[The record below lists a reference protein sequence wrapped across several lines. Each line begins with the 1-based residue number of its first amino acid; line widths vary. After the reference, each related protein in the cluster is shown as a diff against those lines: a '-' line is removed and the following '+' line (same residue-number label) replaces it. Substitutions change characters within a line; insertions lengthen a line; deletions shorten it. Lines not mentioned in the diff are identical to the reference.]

1 MTFLDNF
8 FLFFSN
14 YHHKR
19 ILNYLQK
26 LNLKELIDVGA
37 HKGEFLSYGIK
48 INSIKKFY
56 AFEPQASIFRIL
68 KRNFS
73 NNKKVKLINMGLSER
88 PSNKIFYI
96 NKLSS
101 TSTMSKFNKNSK
113 YLKFKNIL
121 TGSKKNYI
129 DKYLVKTSSVDIF
142 FKKIKFKNC
151 LLKIDVEGFEY
162 NVLEGSKS
170 KIDEVNY
177 ILIENQFGNLYENK
191 SFNEIKN
198 YLYNKKFKVLKKF
211 VFPTLHYQD
220 VIFKKFK

>member
-1 MTFLDNF
+1 MAFLDNF
-8 FLFFSN
+8 FLIFSN

-37 HKGEFLSYGIK
+37 HKGEFLENIIK
-48 INSIKKFY
+48 INSIKRFY
-56 AFEPQASIFRIL
+56 AFEPQVSIFRIL

-88 PSNKIFYI
+88 PSNKIIYI

-101 TSTMSKFNKNSK
+101 TSTMSKFNKKSK
-113 YLKFKNIL
+113 YLKFKNML
-121 TGSKKNYI
+121 TRSKKNYI
-129 DKYLVKTSSVDIF
+129 DKYPVKTSSIDIF

-162 NVLEGSKS
+162 NVLKGGKS
-170 KIDEVNY
+170 KIGEVNY

-198 YLYNKKFKVLKKF
+198 YLYKKNFRVLKKF
-211 VFPTLHYQD
+211 TSPTLHYQD

>member
-1 MTFLDNF
+1 MAFLDNF
-8 FLFFSN
+8 FLIFSN

-19 ILNYLQK
+19 ISNYLQK

-37 HKGEFLSYGIK
+37 HKGEFLGYVIK
-48 INSIKKFY
+48 INSIRRFY
-56 AFEPQASIFRIL
+56 AFEPQKSIFRII

-73 NNKKVKLINMGLSER
+73 NNKKVNLINMGLSER

-113 YLKFKNIL
+113 YLKFKNML
-121 TGSKKNYI
+121 TKSKQNYI
-129 DKYLVKTSSVDIF
+129 DKYSVKTSSIDIF
-142 FKKIKFKNC
+142 FKEIKFKNC

-170 KIDEVNY
+170 KIGEVNY

-198 YLYNKKFKVLKKF
+198 YLYKKKFKVLKKF
-211 VFPTLHYQD
+211 IFPTLHYQD

>member
-1 MTFLDNF
+1 MMFLDNL

-19 ILNYLQK
+19 ISNYLQK
-26 LNLKELIDVGA
+26 LKLKELIDVGA
-37 HKGEFLSYGIK
+37 HKGEFLSYVIK
-48 INSIKKFY
+48 LNSIKKFY
-56 AFEPQASIFRIL
+56 AFEPQAKIFKIL
-68 KRNFS
+68 KKNFS
-73 NNKKVKLINMGLSER
+73 KYQKIQLINMALSEK

-101 TSTMSKFNKNSK
+101 TSTMSKFNKSSK
-113 YLKFKNIL
+113 YLKLKNML
-121 TGSKKNYI
+121 TGAKKNYI
-129 DKYLVKTSSVDIF
+129 DKYSVKTSSINIF

-151 LLKIDVEGFEY
+151 LLKLDVEGFEY

-211 VFPTLHYQD
+211 IFPTLHYED
-220 VIFKKFK
+220 VIFKKVR

>member
-37 HKGEFLSYGIK
+37 HKGEFLSHVIK

-56 AFEPQASIFRIL
+56 AFEPQISVFKIL
-68 KRNFS
+68 KKNFS
-73 NNKKVKLINMGLSER
+73 NNNKVKLINIGLSEK

-96 NKLSS
+96 NKLST
-101 TSTMSKFNKNSK
+101 TSTMSKFNKKSK
-113 YLKFKNIL
+113 YLKFKNML
-121 TGSKKNYI
+121 TRSKKNYI
-129 DKYLVKTSSVDIF
+129 DKYLVKTSSIDMF

-170 KIDEVNY
+170 KIGEVNY

-198 YLYNKKFKVLKKF
+198 YLYKKNFIVLKKF
-211 VFPTLHYQD
+211 TSPTLHYQD
-220 VIFKKFK
+220 VIFKKLK

>member
-19 ILNYLQK
+19 ILNYLHK

-37 HKGEFLSYGIK
+37 HKGEFLSYVIK

-56 AFEPQASIFRIL
+56 AFEPQISVFKIL
-68 KRNFS
+68 KKNFS
-73 NNKKVKLINMGLSER
+73 NNNKVKLINIGLSEK

-96 NKLSS
+96 NKLS
-101 TSTMSKFNKNSK
+101 TASTMSIFNKNSK
-113 YLKFKNIL
+113 YLKFKNML
-121 TGSKKNYI
+121 TRSKKNYI
-129 DKYLVKTSSVDIF
+129 DKYSVKTSSINIF
-142 FKKIKFKNC
+142 FRNTKFTNC

-170 KIDEVNY
+170 KIGNINY
-177 ILIENQFGNLYENK
+177 ILIENQFGNLYKNK
-191 SFNEIKN
+191 NFNEIRN
-198 YLYNKKFKVLKKF
+198 YLHKKKFRILKKF
-211 VFPTLHYQD
+211 TSPTLHYQD
-220 VIFKKFK
+220 VIFKKVK

>member
-1 MTFLDNF
+1 MAFLDNF
-8 FLFFSN
+8 FLIFSN

-37 HKGEFLSYGIK
+37 HKGEFLENIIK
-48 INSIKKFY
+48 INSIKRFY
-56 AFEPQASIFRIL
+56 AFEPQVSIFRIL

-88 PSNKIFYI
+88 PSNKIIYI

-101 TSTMSKFNKNSK
+101 TSTMSKFNKKSK
-113 YLKFKNIL
+113 YLKFKNML
-121 TGSKKNYI
+121 TRSKKNYI
-129 DKYLVKTSSVDIF
+129 DKYPVKTSSIDIF

-162 NVLEGSKS
+162 NVLKGGKS
-170 KIDEVNY
+170 KIGEVNY

-198 YLYNKKFKVLKKF
+198 YLYKKNFRVLKKF
-211 VFPTLHYQD
+211 TSPTLHYQD
-220 VIFKKFK
+220 VIFKKLK

>member
-1 MTFLDNF
+1 M
-8 FLFFSN
+8 
-14 YHHKR
+14 
-19 ILNYLQK
+19 NYLQK

-37 HKGEFLSYGIK
+37 HKGEFLENIIK
-48 INSIKKFY
+48 INSIKRFY
-56 AFEPQASIFRIL
+56 AFEPQVSIFRIL

-88 PSNKIFYI
+88 PSNKIIYI

-101 TSTMSKFNKNSK
+101 TSTMSKFNKKSK
-113 YLKFKNIL
+113 YLKFKNML
-121 TGSKKNYI
+121 TRSKKNYI
-129 DKYLVKTSSVDIF
+129 DKYPVKTSSIDIF

-162 NVLEGSKS
+162 NVLKGGKS
-170 KIDEVNY
+170 KIGEVNY

-198 YLYNKKFKVLKKF
+198 YLYKKNFRVLKKF
-211 VFPTLHYQD
+211 TSPTLHYQD

>member
-26 LNLKELIDVGA
+26 LNLRELIDVGA
-37 HKGEFLSYGIK
+37 HKGEFLSYVIK

-68 KRNFS
+68 KRNFL
-73 NNKKVKLINMGLSER
+73 NNKKVKLINMGLSEK
-88 PSNKIFYI
+88 PSKKIFYI
-96 NKLSS
+96 SKLSS
-101 TSTMSKFNKNSK
+101 ASTMSKFNENSS

-121 TGSKKNYI
+121 IGSKKNYV
-129 DKYLVKTSSVDIF
+129 DKYPIKTSSINVF
-142 FKKIKFKNC
+142 FKNIKFTNC

-162 NVLEGSKS
+162 NVLEGGKS
-170 KIDEVNY
+170 KIGEVNY

-198 YLYNKKFKVLKKF
+198 YLYKKKFKVLKKF

>member
-1 MTFLDNF
+1 MAFLDNF
-8 FLFFSN
+8 FLIFSN

-37 HKGEFLSYGIK
+37 HKGEFLENIIK
-48 INSIKKFY
+48 INSIKRFY
-56 AFEPQASIFRIL
+56 AFEPQVSIFRIL

-88 PSNKIFYI
+88 PSNKIIYI

-101 TSTMSKFNKNSK
+101 TSTMSKFNKKSK
-113 YLKFKNIL
+113 YLKFKNML
-121 TGSKKNYI
+121 TRSKKNYI
-129 DKYLVKTSSVDIF
+129 DKYPVKTSSIDIF

-162 NVLEGSKS
+162 NVLKGGKS
-170 KIDEVNY
+170 KIGEVNY

-191 SFNEIKN
+191 SFNEIKS
-198 YLYNKKFKVLKKF
+198 YLYKKKFKVLKKF
-211 VFPTLHYQD
+211 IFPTLHYQD